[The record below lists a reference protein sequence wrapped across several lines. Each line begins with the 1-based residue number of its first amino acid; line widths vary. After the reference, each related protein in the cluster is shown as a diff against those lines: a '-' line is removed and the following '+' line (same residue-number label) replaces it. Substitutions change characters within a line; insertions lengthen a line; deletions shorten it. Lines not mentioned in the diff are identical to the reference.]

1 MDNMDQPPGGDPQD
15 HRPTEQFWPVNPGP
29 AGHQDPGYGYQ
40 QQPPGLG
47 EHFARDRR
55 TARHWAAGITVAA
68 LLAGGGIIGGLA
80 LSGNLASAASGP
92 SGQAAA
98 LNATLSSADSATT
111 SSTPTPSPSPTG
123 TGSSPAAA
131 GATPATAGRSCPK
144 AAAQAKAAG
153 HPRLAQALA
162 THCRGLRFRV
172 ARLLGGIDGQFTFK
186 TKTGVRTL
194 AYERGVIQTVNSG
207 SNIVV
212 RASDGTTWTWD
223 LVSSTVVR
231 EDQAKTAETAL
242 APGQPVWVGG
252 PVNSGAKDARLIVI
266 RPAASSSPAA
276 PSASPSATP

>member
-1 MDNMDQPPGGDPQD
+1 MDNMYPPPGGDPQD
-15 HRPTEQFWPVNPGP
+15 HRPTEQFWPVTSGT

-40 QQPPGLG
+40 QHPGLG

-55 TARHWAAGITVAA
+55 TARYWAVGITVAA
-68 LLAGGGIIGGLA
+68 LLAGGGIIGGVA
-80 LSGNLASAASGP
+80 LSGNAAAGP

-98 LNATLSSADSATT
+98 LNATLSSADS
-111 SSTPTPSPSPTG
+111 SSVLSSTPSPSPTG
-123 TGSSPAAA
+123 TGGSTAA
-131 GATPATAGRSCPK
+131 GSTSATAGRACPK
-144 AAAQAKAAG
+144 AAAKAKAAG

-162 THCRGLRFRV
+162 THCRWTRFRL

-276 PSASPSATP
+276 PSASPSASSSATP

>member
-1 MDNMDQPPGGDPQD
+1 MDNMYQPPGGDPQD
-15 HRPTEQFWPVNPGP
+15 HRPTEQFWPVNSGP
-29 AGHQDPGYGYQ
+29 AGQQDPGYGYQ
-40 QQPPGLG
+40 QQPPGLR

-55 TARHWAAGITVAA
+55 KARHWTVGITVAA
-68 LLAGGGIIGGLA
+68 ILAGGGIIGGMA
-80 LSGNLASAASGP
+80 LSGNLATAASGP
-92 SGQAAA
+92 TGQAAA
-98 LNATLSSADSATT
+98 LNATLSSADS
-111 SSTPTPSPSPTG
+111 SSALSSTPSPSPTG
-123 TGSSPAAA
+123 TGSSATAA
-131 GATPATAGRSCPK
+131 GSSPATAARSCPK
-144 AAAQAKAAG
+144 AAARARAAG

-162 THCRGLRFRV
+162 THCRGLRLRL

-186 TKTGVRTL
+186 TKTGIRTL

-231 EDQAKTAETAL
+231 ENRAKTAETAL

>member
-29 AGHQDPGYGYQ
+29 AGHQDPGYGDQ
-40 QQPPGLG
+40 QQPPGLR
-47 EHFARDRR
+47 EHLARDRR
-55 TARHWAAGITVAA
+55 TARHWTVGITVAVILA
-68 LLAGGGIIGGLA
+68 AGGVIGGVALAGNPA
-80 LSGNLASAASGP
+80 TAAPGP

-111 SSTPTPSPSPTG
+111 SSSAPTPSPAG

-131 GATPATAGRSCPK
+131 GSTPATAGRSCPK

-207 SNIVV
+207 RNIVV

-231 EDQAKTAETAL
+231 ENRAKVAGTTL

-266 RPAASSSPAA
+266 RPDASSSPAT
-276 PSASPSATP
+276 PSGSPSATP

>member
-1 MDNMDQPPGGDPQD
+1 MDNMDQPPGGGPQD

-29 AGHQDPGYGYQ
+29 AGHQDPGYSYQ
-40 QQPPGLG
+40 QQPSRLR
-47 EHFARDRR
+47 EHYERDRR
-55 TARHWAAGITVAA
+55 TARHWTVGITVAVI
-68 LLAGGGIIGGLA
+68 LAGGGIIGGLA

-98 LNATLSSADSATT
+98 LNATLSSADS
-111 SSTPTPSPSPTG
+111 SSILSSAPSPSPTG
-123 TGSSPAAA
+123 TGSSPAAV

-144 AAAQAKAAG
+144 AAAKAKAAG

-162 THCRGLRFRV
+162 THCRGLRFRI

-231 EDQAKTAETAL
+231 ENQAKTAESAL

-266 RPAASSSPAA
+266 RPAAGRTPAA

>member
-1 MDNMDQPPGGDPQD
+1 MDNMYQPPGRDPQD
-15 HRPTEQFWPVNPGP
+15 HRPTEQFWPVNSGP
-29 AGHQDPGYGYQ
+29 AGQQDPGYGYQ
-40 QQPPGLG
+40 QQPPGLR
-47 EHFARDRR
+47 EHLARDRR
-55 TARHWAAGITVAA
+55 KARHWTVGITVAVI
-68 LLAGGGIIGGLA
+68 LAGGGIIGGVALA
-80 LSGNLASAASGP
+80 GNAATAAPGP

-98 LNATLSSADSATT
+98 LNATLSSADS
-111 SSTPTPSPSPTG
+111 SSVPSSTPSPSPTG
-123 TGSSPAAA
+123 TGSSPAGA
-131 GATPATAGRSCPK
+131 GSASPAAGRSCPE

-231 EDQAKTAETAL
+231 ENRAKAAETAL
-242 APGQPVWVGG
+242 APGQQVWVGG

-266 RPAASSSPAA
+266 RPAASGSSAT

>member
-1 MDNMDQPPGGDPQD
+1 
-15 HRPTEQFWPVNPGP
+15 
-29 AGHQDPGYGYQ
+29 
-40 QQPPGLG
+40 
-47 EHFARDRR
+47 
-55 TARHWAAGITVAA
+55 
-68 LLAGGGIIGGLA
+68 
-80 LSGNLASAASGP
+80 LSGHLASAASGP

-111 SSTPTPSPSPTG
+111 SSSTPSPTG

-131 GATPATAGRSCPK
+131 GTTPAAAGRSCPK

-153 HPRLAQALA
+153 HSRLAQALA

-172 ARLLGGIDGQFTFK
+172 ARLLGGIDGQFTFR